1 MSIAIIAQWVK
12 TWNIIIKVPVVF
24 KLKCKNQI
32 PNLRVTRFSR
42 RFVYIWT
49 NIFNIF
55 FLKIKRY
62 LNKNQYFVCQILTS
76 VIELNPP
83 THLHQFHTNLGKI
96 QYVSESQ
103 QTQTSPK
110 AFDPFL
116 LFLKKKKN
124 LILDLAHAVALL
136 LPYWDP
142 KEQFLKVL
150 VILFSEIQHYNI
162 SNSID
167 INWISWHIS
176 IEINKQNSKWL
187 EIKLWK

>member
-116 LFLKKKKN
+116 LFLKKKKE
-124 LILDLAHAVALL
+124 LDLGFSSCCGPVFALL
-136 LPYWDP
+136 RS
-142 KEQFLKVL
+142 KRTVFKS
-150 VILFSEIQHYNI
+150 FSDSFFRNTTLQH
-162 SNSID
+162 
-167 INWISWHIS
+167 
-176 IEINKQNSKWL
+176 K
-187 EIKLWK
+187 